1 MGKTVWTIRFLS
13 GFNRR
18 FLYDPVGAYP
28 GFDYRGL
35 DHLHDGDIA
44 AYEKFSIA
52 SPFIEDLPILGNLAF
67 CSGNCTITIEECGTI
82 FRRGELIPNW
92 ARRLIFM
99 GRHPR
104 VNLILVA
111 QRAASIPIDIRSQA
125 GRIISFR
132 QHEADDLSALR
143 STLGLEKA
151 RLLPTL
157 NCLECFD
164 WQNGD
169 ISRYTLPNPTPV
181 DTAQKIGNDGVA

>member
-1 MGKTVWTIRFLS
+1 MLERDFIIVVGNQGMGKTVWTMRYLGAFT
-13 GFNRR
+13 RR

-35 DHLHDGDIA
+35 DRLHGGEISPRD
-44 AYEKFSIA
+44 KFSIA
-52 SPFIEDLPILGNLAF
+52 SPFFEDLPILGNLAF
-67 CSGNCTITIEECGTI
+67 SAGNCTITIEECGTI

-99 GRHPR
+99 GRHPK

-125 GRIISFR
+125 SRIISFR

-143 STLGLEKA
+143 STLGLDNA
-151 RLLPTL
+151 RKLPEL
-157 NCLECFD
+157 NRLECFD
-164 WQNGD
+164 WHNGD
-169 ISRYTLPNPTPV
+169 ISRYPV
-181 DTAQKIGNDGVA
+181 PV